1 MAYMSKDD
9 HYYDSARAKVDKTDF
24 ASARMPLNMSPR
36 SASRG
41 DGGGGVLRLLVWGI
55 VLVVVLAVAK
65 RYLF

>member
-1 MAYMSKDD
+1 MAYMSKND

-24 ASARMPLNMSPR
+24 ASARMPLNMSR
-36 SASRG
+36 RAASS
-41 DGGGGVLRLLVWGI
+41 GGGGVLRLLVWGV